1 VLIHFTFV
9 FPLRVQLARSCDVIF
24 LAVKPLYIGEVL
36 NEIKSTVSGNSG
48 KLVVSIAAGITLST
62 MENISRNTPII
73 RVMPNTPCMVGE
85 TAAAMSMGRY
95 ANDSHRD
102 VVLTLMSAVGICFEV
117 PERLIGAVT
126 GVAGSGVAYVFMFIE
141 ALADGGVRSGLP
153 RDVAQQ
159 LAAQTLLGGAKMVL
173 ETGEHPGLLKDKV
186 ASPGGTTIAAIHALE
201 NGGLRSTVMNAVYA
215 AFQKSEEMAKAAK

>member
-1 VLIHFTFV
+1 MRPSCSFFCCA
-9 FPLRVQLARSCDVIF
+9 QLAKSCDVIF

-36 NEIKSTVSGNSG
+36 NEIKSVVSGNSR
-48 KLVVSIAAGITLST
+48 KLVVSIAAGITIST

-85 TAAAMSMGRY
+85 TAAAMSMGRH
-95 ANDSHRD
+95 ADDSHRD
-102 VVLTLMSAVGICFEV
+102 AVLTLMSAVGVCFEV

-215 AFQKSEEMAKAAK
+215 AFQKSEELAKVGK

>member
-1 VLIHFTFV
+1 
-9 FPLRVQLARSCDVIF
+9 
-24 LAVKPLYIGEVL
+24 
-36 NEIKSTVSGNSG
+36 
-48 KLVVSIAAGITLST
+48 
-62 MENISRNTPII
+62 
-73 RVMPNTPCMVGE
+73 MVGE

>member
-1 VLIHFTFV
+1 MLIHFTFV